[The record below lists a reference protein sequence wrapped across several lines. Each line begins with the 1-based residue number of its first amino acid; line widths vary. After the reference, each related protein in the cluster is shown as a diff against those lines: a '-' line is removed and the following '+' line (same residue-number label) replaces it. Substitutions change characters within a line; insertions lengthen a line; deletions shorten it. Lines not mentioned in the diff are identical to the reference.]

1 MPRDRLAPVF
11 ALALALSLGACASGG
26 GAAGARP
33 EAAVKTPAT
42 MSNKGLANLQLAQ
55 SYLHAGKLQQALDRA
70 GRAYRHDPDSPDV
83 QLVLGMIQLELKD
96 SQRAGEHFARAV
108 DLAPRAGHV
117 LNARA
122 AWLCEQQRYDEA
134 EAMFDQ
140 AVRDP
145 FYDDRR
151 QAYYNAGRCAMLGGH
166 NDRAEAPLRKGL
178 ELAPEDPDLLEQMTR
193 LQLAQGNF
201 LGARAFFQRRE
212 ALGEVGPEMLEI
224 AVRIEQGAGDGTAAE
239 RYRARLRQHYPDYTP
254 TAREGTPQ
262 S

>member
-1 MPRDRLAPVF
+1 MPLDRLAPAA
-11 ALALALSLGACASGG
+11 ALALVLTLGACAGG
-26 GAAGARP
+26 TATRP
-33 EAAVKTPAT
+33 EAPAKTQAT

-55 SYLHAGKLQQALDRA
+55 NYLRAGKLELALDRA
-70 GRAYRHDPDSPDV
+70 GRAYRHDPDAADV

-96 SQRAGEHFARAV
+96 DERAGEHFARAV
-108 DLAPRAGHV
+108 ELSPRAGHV

-122 AWLCEQQRYDEA
+122 AWLCEQRRWDEA

-145 FYDDRR
+145 FYDGKR
-151 QAYYNAGRCAMLGGH
+151 QAYYNAGRCQMLAGR

-178 ELAPEDPDLLEQMTR
+178 ELAPEDPALLEQMTR

-212 ALGEVGPEMLEI
+212 AVGEVGPELLEL
-224 AVRIEQGAGDGTAAE
+224 AVRIEQGAGDAAAAD
-239 RYRARLRQHYPDYTP
+239 RYRARLQQQFPDHTP